1 MPTPEGM
8 LPAGAGAGAGE
19 AEEEAE
25 GGRGRGSGHRE
36 VFRLARGCVTTFLSR
51 SFRKLGREGGHLRW
65 GTGEPGPAPAA
76 GSGESEPIGLGG
88 ERGVAVGGRAP
99 VCPPRWGDVPRCDR
113 RGGGT
118 CPGCARCILNRRR
131 FSSGRAL
138 LWVFSCRRA
147 VLTDRRAALTDASA
161 LGCDSV
167 GAKGEGEPAMSR
179 PASGA
184 RWRES
189 PALAF
194 RGPEGVWR
202 GRAGTPRRPR
212 AGRCPGDAPGRARGA
227 RHSHRARGARG
238 DHPRHP

>member
-8 LPAGAGAGAGE
+8 LPAGAGAGGGE

-36 VFRLARGCVTTFLSR
+36 VFRLTRGCVTAFLSR
-51 SFRKLGREGGHLRW
+51 SFRKLGREGGHLRG

-99 VCPPRWGDVPRCDR
+99 GVPAAVGVVPRCD
-113 RGGGT
+113 
-118 CPGCARCILNRRR
+118 RCILNRRR

-167 GAKGEGEPAMSR
+167 GAKGE
-179 PASGA
+179 ASQ
-184 RWRES
+184 
-189 PALAF
+189 P
-194 RGPEGVWR
+194 
-202 GRAGTPRRPR
+202 
-212 AGRCPGDAPGRARGA
+212 
-227 RHSHRARGARG
+227 
-238 DHPRHP
+238 